1 LTRRLMMT
9 LGFGAICAMA
19 APTGGAVPRPAP
31 EYVIKLTTGQQI
43 LLSSY
48 RGKVVAL
55 LFVMTTCP
63 HCQTTCQLMSK
74 FAREYGPRGFQ
85 PVAVAFNDMSM
96 MLLPDFIKQNRLDF
110 PVGYDSREPVFNFI
124 ERSPTL
130 RSYVP
135 MLVFIDR
142 NGTIRAQHLGD
153 DDFFTK
159 QEPNFRAMIEKL
171 LSEPVGKKHPAKR
184 VASKVK
190 KSS

>member
-1 LTRRLMMT
+1 MMT
-9 LGFGAICAMA
+9 LGLGAVCAIA
-19 APTGGAVPRPAP
+19 APNGGAVPRPAP

-55 LFVMTTCP
+55 LFVMTSCP
-63 HCQTTCQLMSK
+63 HCQTTCQLMGK
-74 FAREYGPRGFQ
+74 LAKEYGPKGFQ

-96 MLLPDFIKQNRLDF
+96 MLVPDFIKQNRLDF
-110 PVGYDSREPVFNFI
+110 PVGYDSRDPVFNFI

-159 QEPNFRAMIEKL
+159 QEPNMRAMIERLLNEPAAKKRPARRAAVKL
-171 LSEPVGKKHPAKR
+171 KK
-184 VASKVK
+184 AS
-190 KSS
+190 